1 MVQRFRG
8 KKSVLELGWRV
19 GGAGG
24 GGGAMYKGFYVLQ
37 ANINIIE
44 FCL

>member
-19 GGAGG
+19 GGGG

-37 ANINIIE
+37 ANIIE